1 MSSKLSA
8 WKYVK
13 NNKRTVAVLI
23 TALALSF
30 MAMYAVYVLLITST
44 ESFEV
49 VITEMPKKVSF
60 VALGNEAYG
69 LKRENFESYEEFKE
83 AYDASQ
89 AELIEKLKAHPGIEN
104 AFYTQIIKFTYQS
117 VMGSCSFELPLME
130 PKMVRDFLDHVDA
143 KLTGGEMPKRP
154 GEVLVDETILKNG
167 GYKIGDW
174 YQEAWF
180 GETFKVIGTIKSKSL
195 VCVGVPNEASNN
207 GWYIVVYNDETAT
220 DLTGILKDNGI
231 TPGDGDEIWDDID
244 YKPLMVNQP
253 VNYVIYFEDPAITGL
268 RGPFEEYIDYFDEN
282 DMLHEEYKISDITD
296 LVLFWYYMTH
306 YYDGDSFDSKIE
318 YSYVDNLIILF
329 HGDADRPVWYLEND
343 YSISISDVDIV
354 SGYQT
359 AYVNTID
366 IQTCYAAKH
375 WDGDDSFAE
384 ILASNPFTGEV
395 YAASGAIAYNYISN
409 NNFINSNNGWF
420 YLIYWNDGGKNVIP
434 LGSSLDLM
442 YRYDG

>member
-117 VMGSCSFELPLME
+117 VMGSYSFELPLME
-130 PKMVRDFLDHVDA
+130 PEMVQDFLDHVDA

-231 TPGDGDEIWDDID
+231 TPGDGDEIWDAKSYQKFYRENVSDTID
-244 YKPLMVNQP
+244 MVLAALF
-253 VNYVIYFEDPAITGL
+253 VIVMSFLAI
-268 RGPFEEYIDYFDEN
+268 
-282 DMLHEEYKISDITD
+282 
-296 LVLFWYYMTH
+296 LVLVAYV
-306 YYDGDSFDSKIE
+306 SFMRNRVNE
-318 YSYVDNLIILF
+318 YCLYASIGYGRSEIYGMILREMAILF
-329 HGDADRPVWYLEND
+329 GLGAGIGLLLSLGAAWLIHAVVIEPRGLIGHVVYGGQILRILSTYVFLVGVLQIPVL
-343 YSISISDVDIV
+343 
-354 SGYQT
+354 
-359 AYVNTID
+359 
-366 IQTCYAAKH
+366 
-375 WDGDDSFAE
+375 
-384 ILASNPFTGEV
+384 
-395 YAASGAIAYNYISN
+395 
-409 NNFINSNNGWF
+409 IN
-420 YLIYWNDGGKNVIP
+420 L
-434 LGSSLDLM
+434 
-442 YRYDG
+442 

>member
-130 PKMVRDFLDHVDA
+130 PEMVQDFLDHVDA

-231 TPGDGDEIWDDID
+231 TPGDGDEIWDAKSYQKFYRENVSDTID
-244 YKPLMVNQP
+244 MVLAALF
-253 VNYVIYFEDPAITGL
+253 VIVMSFLAI
-268 RGPFEEYIDYFDEN
+268 
-282 DMLHEEYKISDITD
+282 
-296 LVLFWYYMTH
+296 LVLVAYV
-306 YYDGDSFDSKIE
+306 SFMRNRVNE
-318 YSYVDNLIILF
+318 YCLYASIGYGRSEIYGMILREMAILF
-329 HGDADRPVWYLEND
+329 GLGAGIGLLLSLGAAWLIHAVVIEPRGLIGHVVYGGQILRILSTYVFLVGVLQIPVLINLYR
-343 YSISISDVDIV
+343 IR
-354 SGYQT
+354 
-359 AYVNTID
+359 TID
-366 IQTCYAAKH
+366 
-375 WDGDDSFAE
+375 
-384 ILASNPFTGEV
+384 
-395 YAASGAIAYNYISN
+395 AIE
-409 NNFINSNNGWF
+409 
-420 YLIYWNDGGKNVIP
+420 D
-434 LGSSLDLM
+434 
-442 YRYDG
+442 

>member
-117 VMGSCSFELPLME
+117 VMGSYSFELPLME
-130 PKMVRDFLDHVDA
+130 PEMVQDFLDHVDA

-231 TPGDGDEIWDDID
+231 TPGDGDEIWDAKSYQKFYRENVSDTID
-244 YKPLMVNQP
+244 MVLAALF
-253 VNYVIYFEDPAITGL
+253 VIVMSFLAI
-268 RGPFEEYIDYFDEN
+268 
-282 DMLHEEYKISDITD
+282 
-296 LVLFWYYMTH
+296 LVLVAYV
-306 YYDGDSFDSKIE
+306 SFMRNRVNE
-318 YSYVDNLIILF
+318 YCLYASIGYGRSEIYGMILREMAILF
-329 HGDADRPVWYLEND
+329 GLGAGIGLLLSLGAAWLIHAVVIEPRGLIGHVVYGGQILRILSTYVFLVGVLQIPVLINLYR
-343 YSISISDVDIV
+343 IR
-354 SGYQT
+354 
-359 AYVNTID
+359 TID
-366 IQTCYAAKH
+366 
-375 WDGDDSFAE
+375 
-384 ILASNPFTGEV
+384 
-395 YAASGAIAYNYISN
+395 AIE
-409 NNFINSNNGWF
+409 
-420 YLIYWNDGGKNVIP
+420 D
-434 LGSSLDLM
+434 
-442 YRYDG
+442 

>member
-130 PKMVRDFLDHVDA
+130 PKMVQDFLDHVDA

-231 TPGDGDEIWDDID
+231 TPGDGDEIWDAKSYQKFYRENVSDTIN
-244 YKPLMVNQP
+244 MVLAALF
-253 VNYVIYFEDPAITGL
+253 VIVMSFLAI
-268 RGPFEEYIDYFDEN
+268 
-282 DMLHEEYKISDITD
+282 
-296 LVLFWYYMTH
+296 LVLVAYV
-306 YYDGDSFDSKIE
+306 SFMRNRVNE
-318 YSYVDNLIILF
+318 YCLYASIGYGRSEIYGMILREMAILF
-329 HGDADRPVWYLEND
+329 GLGAGIGLLLSLGAAWLIHAVVIEPRGLIGHVVYGGQILRILSTYVFLVGVLQIPVLINLYR
-343 YSISISDVDIV
+343 IR
-354 SGYQT
+354 
-359 AYVNTID
+359 TID
-366 IQTCYAAKH
+366 
-375 WDGDDSFAE
+375 
-384 ILASNPFTGEV
+384 
-395 YAASGAIAYNYISN
+395 AIE
-409 NNFINSNNGWF
+409 
-420 YLIYWNDGGKNVIP
+420 D
-434 LGSSLDLM
+434 
-442 YRYDG
+442 